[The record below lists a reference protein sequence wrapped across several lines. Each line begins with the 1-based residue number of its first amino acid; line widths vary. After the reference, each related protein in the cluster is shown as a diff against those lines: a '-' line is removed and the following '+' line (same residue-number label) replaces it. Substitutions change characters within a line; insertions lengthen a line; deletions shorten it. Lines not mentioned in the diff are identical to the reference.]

1 MWKPWNSVPG
11 FSALGLT
18 FAGVS
23 YLYAAFSDSSQPMSL
38 VNLLATSLS
47 VILCP
52 TQLFFLMCI
61 DCEVSGWDG
70 FTTYSIIGLLNTLL
84 YAAVGYMVLA
94 ARKKADSPTD
104 GEKPPSI
111 IRGN

>member
-11 FSALGLT
+11 FAALGLT
-18 FAGVS
+18 FAGAS
-23 YLYAAFSDSSQPMSL
+23 YLWAFLDYSKPMGLFSFL
-38 VNLLATSLS
+38 VTSLS
-47 VILCP
+47 IILCP
-52 TQLFFLMCI
+52 AQLFFVMCI

-70 FTTYSIIGLLNTLL
+70 FTTYSIIGLLNTVL
-84 YAAVGYMVLA
+84 YAAIGYMVLA

-111 IRGN
+111 IRGS

>member
-11 FSALGLT
+11 FAALGLT
-18 FAGVS
+18 FAGAS
-23 YLYAAFSDSSQPMSL
+23 YLWAFLDYTKPMGLFSFL
-38 VNLLATSLS
+38 VTPLS
-47 VILCP
+47 IILCP
-52 TQLFFLMCI
+52 AQLFFVMCI

-70 FTTYSIIGLLNTLL
+70 FTTYSIIGLLNTVL
-84 YAAVGYMVLA
+84 YAAIGYMVLA